1 MLPFVSGFWYA
12 RSVTNRK
19 DFKMTQ
25 PTQPKKFKTILADV
39 PYMKNQTGSYGA
51 CKHYNLMSHEEIRNM
66 PIKDIAADNAH
77 LWFWTSNSYMEESYD
92 IIRAWS
98 FEPKSIFTWVKPTLG
113 LGTYLRNSTEHVI
126 FATRGKAPIK
136 FKGQMNWGFF
146 PKQDHSHKPE
156 ELFAIIER
164 CSEPD
169 YLELF
174 ARRPVSSNKK
184 WAIWGNE
191 VESDII
197 ISHYP
202 VPQYS
207 KNPIDYRKADDD
219 SCEK

>member
-1 MLPFVSGFWYA
+1 
-12 RSVTNRK
+12 
-19 DFKMTQ
+19 MTQ
-25 PTQPKKFKTILADV
+25 LTQPKKFKTILADV

-92 IIRAWS
+92 IIRAWG

-202 VPQYS
+202 VPKYS
-207 KNPIDYRKADDD
+207 KNPIDYRKADDEV
-219 SCEK
+219 CEK

>member
-1 MLPFVSGFWYA
+1 
-12 RSVTNRK
+12 
-19 DFKMTQ
+19 MTQ

-77 LWFWTSNSYMEESYD
+77 LWFWTSNSYIEESYD
-92 IIRAWS
+92 IIRAWG

-197 ISHYP
+197 ISNYP
-202 VPQYS
+202 VPKYS
-207 KNPIDYRKADDD
+207 KNPIDYRKADDEV
-219 SCEK
+219 CEKQLATPCFSFCWLIWSIGRFTG

>member
-1 MLPFVSGFWYA
+1 
-12 RSVTNRK
+12 
-19 DFKMTQ
+19 MTQ

-92 IIRAWS
+92 IIRAWG

-113 LGTYLRNSTEHVI
+113 LVTYLRNSTEHVI

-207 KNPIDYRKADDD
+207 KNPIDYRKADDEV
-219 SCEK
+219 CEK

>member
-1 MLPFVSGFWYA
+1 M
-12 RSVTNRK
+12 
-19 DFKMTQ
+19 
-25 PTQPKKFKTILADV
+25 
-39 PYMKNQTGSYGA
+39 
-51 CKHYNLMSHEEIRNM
+51 
-66 PIKDIAADNAH
+66 
-77 LWFWTSNSYMEESYD
+77 
-92 IIRAWS
+92 
-98 FEPKSIFTWVKPTLG
+98 
-113 LGTYLRNSTEHVI
+113 GTYLRNSTEHVI

-174 ARRPVSSNKK
+174 ARRPVSSNKN

-197 ISHYP
+197 ISNYP
-202 VPQYS
+202 VPKYS
-207 KNPIDYRKADDD
+207 KNPIDYRKADDEV
-219 SCEK
+219 CEK